1 MYVELCL
8 ACVVHCRGGGALGR
22 GPPVELRLRVQH
34 LLPHVLSVGLDD
46 VGAPYISFT
55 ASGWLDPLGICIR
68 TTGLVPQLEAS
79 VGVWTQCFFRMRLL
93 FGSKVMICFSG
104 GA

>member
-1 MYVELCL
+1 MWSCVWHVLSTVEGVELWDGVL
-8 ACVVHCRGGGALGR
+8 
-22 GPPVELRLRVQH
+22 
-34 LLPHVLSVGLDD
+34 LSVGLDD